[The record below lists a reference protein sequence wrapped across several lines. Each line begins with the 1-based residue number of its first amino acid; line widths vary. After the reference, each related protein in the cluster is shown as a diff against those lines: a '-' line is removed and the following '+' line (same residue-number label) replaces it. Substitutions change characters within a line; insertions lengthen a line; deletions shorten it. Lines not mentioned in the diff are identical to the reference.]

1 MSGKRAMSA
10 SATGFPQDSIPWSSK
25 SPPCPCSALHFTQVA
40 AQIFQ
45 PCHFGKQSTEWVVP
59 SRACASHLWHK
70 GRQKEAVDFLQ
81 TQQQTLE
88 TIPGTNKI
96 STVEVQLLLG
106 KVYSHAPPGAS
117 MAFSY

>member
-1 MSGKRAMSA
+1 MGCAKQGLCES
-10 SATGFPQDSIPWSSK
+10 
-25 SPPCPCSALHFTQVA
+25 LVA
-40 AQIFQ
+40 Q
-45 PCHFGKQSTEWVVP
+45 
-59 SRACASHLWHK
+59 